1 MVSRRTW
8 TKVGTVHGTVPLARR
23 NLLADPRRLVASA
36 GAVGLSI
43 MLILLLDG
51 LWAGIK
57 TNVTSYEDNVG
68 ADLYVAQ
75 PGTRNFYG
83 AISVIPASTVDTV
96 RADPDVDWAAP
107 VRGFFSIV
115 ELHGTK
121 VATFVVGSVP
131 GERGGAWDIAK
142 GRAPAGDDEVAI
154 GKVMAKRHGLTP
166 GETIDIMG
174 RRFTIVGTTSD
185 AFMASFAF
193 MTHAATDE
201 LLSAPGTTS
210 FVLVGTARPEAVRA
224 RLAAS
229 GFTVVDRDQLA
240 ENDLALMTRA
250 WGVPMR
256 VMVGVAFVI
265 GSLVIALTAYTA
277 IAERRREYGI
287 VKAMGARGRYL
298 LVLALRQTLMIATA
312 GLAAGGVLFLAGRA
326 LITSM
331 RPQFVVLATSG
342 GIARAVG
349 AALLMG
355 IAAAVVPAR
364 RLARLAPATAYR
376 GE

>member
-1 MVSRRTW
+1 
-8 TKVGTVHGTVPLARR
+8 VGFA
-23 NLLADPRRLVASA
+23 
-36 GAVGLSI
+36 I

-57 TNVTSYEDNVG
+57 ANVTSYEDNVG

-83 AISVIPASTVDTV
+83 GISEIPTSTVDTV
-96 RADPDVDWAAP
+96 RADPDVDWAVP

-115 ELHGTK
+115 DLHSDK
-121 VATFVVGSVP
+121 IATFVVGSVP
-131 GERGGAWDIAK
+131 GERGGAWDVAK
-142 GRAPAGDDEVAI
+142 GRAPTEDDEVAI
-154 GKVMAKRHGLTP
+154 GKVMAKRHGLSP
-166 GETIDIMG
+166 GDTIDIMG
-174 RRFTIVGTTSD
+174 RRLTIVGTTSD

-210 FVLVGTARPEAVRA
+210 FVLLGTERPDAVRA
-224 RLAAS
+224 RLAAT
-229 GFTVVDRDQLA
+229 GLTVLDRDQLA

-256 VMVGVAFVI
+256 FMIGVAFVI

-287 VKAMGARGRYL
+287 VKAIGARGRYL

-326 LITSM
+326 LITSV
-331 RPQFVVLATSG
+331 RPQFVVVATGG
-342 GIARAVG
+342 GIARAVA

-355 IAAAVVPAR
+355 AVAAVIPAR

-376 GE
+376 GG

>member
-1 MVSRRTW
+1 MP
-8 TKVGTVHGTVPLARR
+8 GTVPLARR
-23 NLLADPRRLVASA
+23 NLLADPRRLAASA
-36 GAVGLSI
+36 GAVGLAI

-57 TNVTSYEDNVG
+57 ANVTSYEDNVG

-83 AISVIPASTVDTV
+83 AISVIPASTLDTV
-96 RADPDVDWAAP
+96 RADPDVEWSAP

-115 ELHGTK
+115 DLHGK
-121 VATFVVGSVP
+121 KLATFVVGSVP
-131 GERGGAWDIAK
+131 GDRGGAWDIAR
-142 GRAPAGDDEVAI
+142 GRAPVADDEVAI
-154 GKVMAKRHGLTP
+154 GKVMAKRHGLDL
-166 GETIDIMG
+166 GDTIDIMG
-174 RRFTIVGTTSD
+174 QGFTIVGTTSD

-193 MTHAATDE
+193 MTHAATDA

-210 FVLVGTARPEAVRA
+210 FVLVGTDRPEAVRA
-224 RLAAS
+224 RLEAA
-229 GFTVVDRDQLA
+229 GLTVLDRDTLA

-256 VMVGVAFVI
+256 VMVWVAFVI
-265 GSLVIALTAYTA
+265 GSLVIALSAYTA

-287 VKAMGARGRYL
+287 VKAIGARGLYL
-298 LVLALRQTLMIATA
+298 LALALRQTMMIAAA

-326 LITSM
+326 LITSV
-331 RPQFVVLATSG
+331 RPQFVVLATGG

-355 IAAAVVPAR
+355 AVAAIVPAR

-376 GE
+376 GG